1 MCIGL
6 GFLLVLFIEQA
17 IVYAHESGWMGEG
30 HEGLLGHHNDDHE
43 PLAGVEGP
51 AAEDD
56 SVSEASQIVDS
67 HFGLQHSTVRVV
79 LLVMA
84 LSLHAVFEG
93 LSLGMIPDVTALL
106 QIFAALAIHKTVIG
120 FSLGI
125 RLVQSSLR
133 TFQIVLCC
141 CIFAGQIIIGG
152 FTGLII
158 MDILKTRSI
167 GTAHF
172 VSGLLQAVACGTF
185 LYITC
190 FEILPQELSR
200 KGHRPYKMLCILAG
214 FALIATFIS
223 VFPEDG

>member
-1 MCIGL
+1 
-6 GFLLVLFIEQA
+6 
-17 IVYAHESGWMGEG
+17 MGEG

-106 QIFAALAIHKTVIG
+106 QVGSCRITNHLTTHLDFRGTRYPQNGHRLQPRHPFGTVK
-120 FSLGI
+120 S
-125 RLVQSSLR
+125 
-133 TFQIVLCC
+133 
-141 CIFAGQIIIGG
+141 
-152 FTGLII
+152 
-158 MDILKTRSI
+158 
-167 GTAHF
+167 AHF
-172 VSGLLQAVACGTF
+172 PDSAVLLHLCRANHHWRFYRPNHHGHLKDSFNRHRSLCVGPPPGN
-185 LYITC
+185 
-190 FEILPQELSR
+190 EELLR
-200 KGHRPYKMLCILAG
+200 IRQN
-214 FALIATFIS
+214 
-223 VFPEDG
+223 